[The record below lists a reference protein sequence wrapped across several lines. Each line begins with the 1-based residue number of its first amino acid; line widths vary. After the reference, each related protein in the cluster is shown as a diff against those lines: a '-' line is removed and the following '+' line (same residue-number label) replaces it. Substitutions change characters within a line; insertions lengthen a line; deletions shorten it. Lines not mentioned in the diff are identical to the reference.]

1 MADRTCITTG
11 QTLPPHRLIR
21 FVAAP
26 DGYAIA
32 DLAGKLPGRGAWV
45 TASEDAIR
53 KADKR
58 GHFKRALGGGLLS
71 DDQTIM
77 MIAAQLRARVLSI
90 AGLARRSGIL
100 LGGSGKLLAEGHCVG
115 LLAADDASPRETEK
129 LRSKLA
135 VDWVARNFSAT
146 ELGRICGR
154 DSIAFVGVRAST
166 SPGADKLSDIL
177 HQEIIRLDGFYGAV
191 GCNDLPD
198 GCIT

>member
-1 MADRTCITTG
+1 MAERTCITTG
-11 QTLPPHRLIR
+11 QTLPSHRLIR

-26 DGYAIA
+26 DGYAVA
-32 DLAGKLPGRGAWV
+32 DLAGRLPGRGAWV
-45 TASEDAIR
+45 TASEDVIR
-53 KADKR
+53 KANKS
-58 GHFKRALGGGLLS
+58 GHFKRALGRGLQS

-129 LRSKLA
+129 LRAKLA

-146 ELGRICGR
+146 ELGKICGR

-166 SPGADKLSDIL
+166 ASGGNKLSDIL
-177 HQEIIRLDGFYGAV
+177 HQEIIRLNGFYSAV

>member
-1 MADRTCITTG
+1 MAERTCITTG
-11 QTLPPHRLIR
+11 QTLPSHRLIR
-21 FVAAP
+21 FVVAP
-26 DGYAIA
+26 DGYAVA
-32 DLAGKLPGRGAWV
+32 DLAGRLPGRGAWV
-45 TASEDAIR
+45 MASEDAIR
-53 KADKR
+53 KADKL
-58 GHFKRALGGGLLS
+58 GHFKRALGGGLQS
-71 DDQTIM
+71 GDQTIM

-129 LRSKLA
+129 LRAKLV
-135 VDWVARNFSAT
+135 VDWVTQNFSAT
-146 ELGRICGR
+146 ELGKICGR

-166 SPGADKLSDIL
+166 TPGAEKLSGIL
-177 HQEIIRLDGFYGAV
+177 HREIIRLDGFYSAV

>member
-1 MADRTCITTG
+1 MAERTCITTG
-11 QTLPPHRLIR
+11 QTLPPNRLIR

-26 DGYAIA
+26 DGYAVA
-32 DLAGKLPGRGAWV
+32 DLAGRLPGRGAWV

-58 GHFKRALGGGLLS
+58 GHFKRALGGGLQS

-115 LLAADDASPRETEK
+115 LLAADDASPRETER
-129 LRSKLA
+129 LLAKLA

-146 ELGRICGR
+146 ELGKICGR

-166 SPGADKLSDIL
+166 APGAEKLSDIL
-177 HQEIIRLDGFYGAV
+177 HQEIIRLDGFYSAV

>member
-1 MADRTCITTG
+1 MAERTCITTG

-100 LGGSGKLLAEGHCVG
+100 LGGSGKLLAEGRCVG

-129 LRSKLA
+129 LQSKLA

-146 ELGRICGR
+146 ELGKICGR

-177 HQEIIRLDGFYGAV
+177 HQEITRLDGFYGAV

>member
-1 MADRTCITTG
+1 MAERTCITTG

-26 DGYAIA
+26 EGYAVA
-32 DLAGKLPGRGAWV
+32 DLAGRLPGRGAWV

-53 KADKR
+53 KANKC
-58 GHFKRALGGGLLS
+58 GHFKRALGGGLQS
-71 DDQTIM
+71 DDETIM

-100 LGGSGKLLAEGHCVG
+100 QSGSGKLLAEGRCIG

-129 LRSKLA
+129 LRLKLA

-146 ELGRICGR
+146 ELGKICGR
-154 DSIAFVGVRAST
+154 DSIAFIGVRASI
-166 SPGADKLSDIL
+166 SPGAKKLGDIL
-177 HQEIIRLDGFYGAV
+177 YQEILRLDGFYSAV

>member
-1 MADRTCITTG
+1 MAERTCITTG
-11 QTLPPHRLIR
+11 QTLPPYRLIR

-26 DGYAIA
+26 DGFVVA
-32 DLAGKLPGRGAWV
+32 DLAGRLPGRGAWV

-53 KADKR
+53 NADKR
-58 GHFKRALGGGLLS
+58 GHFKRALGGGLES
-71 DDQTIM
+71 KDQSIM

-129 LRSKLA
+129 LRATLD
-135 VDWVARNFSAT
+135 VTWVARNFGAT
-146 ELGRICGR
+146 ELGKICGR

-166 SPGADKLSDIL
+166 APGAHKLSDIL
-177 HQEIIRLDGFYGAV
+177 HQEIIRLDGFYSAV

>member
-1 MADRTCITTG
+1 MAERTCITTG

-53 KADKR
+53 KAEKR

-77 MIAAQLRARVLSI
+77 TIAAQLRARVLSI

-115 LLAADDASPRETEK
+115 LLAANDASPRETEK

-146 ELGRICGR
+146 ELGKICGR

>member
-1 MADRTCITTG
+1 MAERTCITTG

-21 FVAAP
+21 FVATP
-26 DGYAIA
+26 DGYAVA
-32 DLAGKLPGRGAWV
+32 DLAGRLPGRGAWV
-45 TASEDAIR
+45 TASEESIR
-53 KADKR
+53 KADKS
-58 GHFKRALGGGLLS
+58 GHFKRVLGGGLES

-77 MIAAQLRARVLSI
+77 MIAAHLRARVLSI

-100 LGGSGKLLAEGHCVG
+100 FGGAGKLLAEGHCVG
-115 LLAADDASPRETEK
+115 LLAADDASLRETEK
-129 LRSKLA
+129 LCAKLA

-146 ELGRICGR
+146 ELGKICGR

-166 SPGADKLSDIL
+166 APGAEKLSDIL
-177 HQEIIRLDGFYGAV
+177 HQEITRLNGFYSVV

>member
-1 MADRTCITTG
+1 MPERTCIITG
-11 QTLPPHRLIR
+11 DALPPHRLIR

-26 DGYAIA
+26 DGYAVA
-32 DLAGKLPGRGAWV
+32 DLAGRLPGRGAWV

-53 KADKR
+53 KADKC
-58 GHFKRALGGGLLS
+58 GHFKRALGTGLQS
-71 DDQTIM
+71 DDKTIM
-77 MIAAQLRARVLSI
+77 IIAAQLRARALSC

-129 LRSKLA
+129 LRSKLE
-135 VDWVARNFSAT
+135 VGWVANNFSAT
-146 ELGRICGR
+146 ELGKICGR
-154 DSIAFVGVRAST
+154 ESIAFVGVRAST
-166 SPGADKLSDIL
+166 APAANRLSDIL
-177 HQEIIRLDGFYGAV
+177 YQEIMRLNGFYSSV

>member
-1 MADRTCITTG
+1 MAERTCITTG

-53 KADKR
+53 EAEKR

-146 ELGRICGR
+146 ELGKICGR

-177 HQEIIRLDGFYGAV
+177 HQEIIRLDGFYSAV

>member
-1 MADRTCITTG
+1 MAERTCITTG

-21 FVAAP
+21 FVVAP
-26 DGYAIA
+26 DGYAVA
-32 DLAGKLPGRGAWV
+32 DLAGRLPGRGVCV

-53 KADKR
+53 TANKR
-58 GHFKRALGGGLLS
+58 GHFKRALGSGLQS
-71 DDQTIM
+71 NDQTIT

-100 LGGSGKLLAEGHCVG
+100 VGGSGKLLVKDHFVG

-129 LRSKLA
+129 LRAKLA
-135 VDWVARNFSAT
+135 VDWVARSFSAT
-146 ELGRICGR
+146 ELGKICGR

-166 SPGADKLSDIL
+166 APGADKLSDIL
-177 HQEIIRLDGFYGAV
+177 HQEIIRLDGFYSAV

>member
-1 MADRTCITTG
+1 MAERTCITTG

-21 FVAAP
+21 FVVAP

>member
-1 MADRTCITTG
+1 MAERTCITTG

-26 DGYAIA
+26 EGYAIA

-53 KADKR
+53 EAEKR

>member
-1 MADRTCITTG
+1 MAERTCITTG

-146 ELGRICGR
+146 ELGKICGR

>member
-1 MADRTCITTG
+1 MAERTCITTG

-146 ELGRICGR
+146 ELGRIFGR

>member
-1 MADRTCITTG
+1 MAERTCITTG

-26 DGYAIA
+26 DGFAVA
-32 DLAGKLPGRGAWV
+32 DLAGRLPGRGAWV

-53 KADKR
+53 MAEKR
-58 GHFKRALGGGLLS
+58 GHFKRALGSGLQN

-77 MIAAQLRARVLSI
+77 MIAAQLRARALSI
-90 AGLARRSGIL
+90 AGFARRSGIL

-129 LRSKLA
+129 LRARLA

-146 ELGRICGR
+146 ELGKICGR
-154 DSIAFVGVRAST
+154 DSIAFIGVRASI
-166 SPGADKLSDIL
+166 SPEAKKLGDIL
-177 HQEIIRLDGFYGAV
+177 YQEILRLDGFYSAV

>member
-1 MADRTCITTG
+1 MAERTCITTG

>member
-1 MADRTCITTG
+1 MAERTCITTG
-11 QTLPPHRLIR
+11 QILPPHRLIR

-26 DGYAIA
+26 DGYAVA
-32 DLAGKLPGRGAWV
+32 DLAGRLPGRGAWV

-58 GHFKRALGGGLLS
+58 GHFKRALGGGLQS
-71 DDQTIM
+71 DDQTII
-77 MIAAQLRARVLSI
+77 MIAAQLRVRVLSI

-100 LGGSGKLLAEGHCVG
+100 LGGSGKLLAEGHCIG

-135 VDWVARNFSAT
+135 VDWVVRNFSAT
-146 ELGRICGR
+146 ELGKICGR
-154 DSIAFVGVRAST
+154 DSIAFVGVRSST
-166 SPGADKLSDIL
+166 APGADKLSDIL
-177 HQEIIRLDGFYGAV
+177 HQEIVRLDGFYSAV

>member
-1 MADRTCITTG
+1 MAERTCITTG
-11 QTLPPHRLIR
+11 HTLPPHRLIR
-21 FVAAP
+21 FVVGP
-26 DGYAIA
+26 DGYAVA
-32 DLAGKLPGRGAWV
+32 DVAGRLPGRGAWV

-53 KADKR
+53 KAEQR
-58 GHFKRALGGGLLS
+58 GHFKRTVGGGLQS
-71 DDQTIM
+71 VDQTIT

-100 LGGSGKLLAEGHCVG
+100 LGGSGKLLVEGQCVG
-115 LLAADDASPRETEK
+115 LFAADDASPRETEK

-135 VDWVARNFSAT
+135 VDWVARNFTAT
-146 ELGRICGR
+146 ELGQVCGR

-166 SPGADKLSDIL
+166 ASGAGKLSEIL
-177 HQEIIRLDGFYGAV
+177 HHEILRLDGFYSAV